1 MITILRYEIPKAV
14 NDINLPVGY
23 KVLNVGVANDSLGFE
38 KISIWCEVEVKED
51 YTPFSTEKA
60 RFLVFGTGAN
70 MDEIVHFNPK
80 YIGTVQKSN
89 AYAFHVYKVDNY

>member
-1 MITILRYEIPKAV
+1 MITILRYEIPKAI
-14 NDINLPVGY
+14 NDIELPVGY
-23 KVLNVGVANDSLGFE
+23 KVLNVGIATDTLGFE
-38 KISIWCEVEVKED
+38 KISIWCQVEVNED
-51 YTPFSTEKA
+51 YTAFATEKV

>member
-1 MITILRYEIPKAV
+1 MITILRYEIPNAI

-23 KVLNVGVANDSLGFE
+23 KVLNVGVAKDALGCE
-38 KISIWCEVEVKED
+38 KISIWCQVEVAED
-51 YTPFSTEKA
+51 YTPFATERA

-70 MDEIVHFNPK
+70 MDDIVHFNPK